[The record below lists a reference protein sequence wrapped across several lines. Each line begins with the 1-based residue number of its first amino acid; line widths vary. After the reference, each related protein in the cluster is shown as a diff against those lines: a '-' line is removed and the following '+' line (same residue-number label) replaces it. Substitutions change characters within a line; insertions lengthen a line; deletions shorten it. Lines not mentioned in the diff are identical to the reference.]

1 MTIFI
6 PTDDQNKMMRDS
18 SKDYKTTLVN
28 YFIIEVGGAIVALFY
43 FLFGMKRQERGK

>member
-6 PTDDQNKMMRDS
+6 PTDDQNKMRRDL

-28 YFIIEVGGAIVALFY
+28 YFIIEVGVQSSLF
-43 FLFGMKRQERGK
+43 FIFCLE